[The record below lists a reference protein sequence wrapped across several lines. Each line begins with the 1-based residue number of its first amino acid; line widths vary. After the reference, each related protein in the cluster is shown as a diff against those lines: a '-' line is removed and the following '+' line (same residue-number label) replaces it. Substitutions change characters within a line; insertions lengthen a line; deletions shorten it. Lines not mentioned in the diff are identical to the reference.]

1 LSYKI
6 YYKQFK
12 KIEIMS
18 KEKLINIENFEDG
31 QYEADDSMYTD
42 EDNAFLEEGMK
53 RAMEEDDK

>member
-1 LSYKI
+1 
-6 YYKQFK
+6 
-12 KIEIMS
+12 MS